1 MNFSLK
7 MAQRDNMSMKELYL
21 SYDGQATERTNSS
34 TSSVDCK
41 YSTKENCILSMNFVK
56 FCIKFSLFFVVKVTK
71 FFCDF

>member
-34 TSSVDCK
+34 TSSVERK
-41 YSTKENCILSMNFVK
+41 YSTKENCIMKGILLNFV
-56 FCIKFSLFFVVKVTK
+56 LNLA
-71 FFCDF
+71 FFCC